1 MLDTA
6 TNFRGATWE
15 PDGTILYGKDGGVW
29 AVSADG
35 GQPELVVPIEEGWA
49 NTPQMLPDGHTVLFT
64 LLDGAWLEGNRGWES
79 PEIVAQDLDSG
90 SREVLVSVRDP
101 PALPGRHAEFD
112 SSGIEMGKLGC
123 VRQVVQFQIH
133 G

>member
-1 MLDTA
+1 M
-6 TNFRGATWE
+6 
-15 PDGTILYGKDGGVW
+15 
-29 AVSADG
+29 
-35 GQPELVVPIEEGWA
+35 PIEEGWA